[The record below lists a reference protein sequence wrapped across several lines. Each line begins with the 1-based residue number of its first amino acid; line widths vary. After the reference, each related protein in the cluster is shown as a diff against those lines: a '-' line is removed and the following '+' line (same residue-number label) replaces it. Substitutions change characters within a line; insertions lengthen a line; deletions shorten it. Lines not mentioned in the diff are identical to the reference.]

1 VTRNIQLRLAV
12 NNALD
17 KDPPFLPL
25 DVSGKAGNLNSFPTY
40 DILGRNIL
48 LAVGAAF

>member
-1 VTRNIQLRLAV
+1 VTRNVQLRLAV

-25 DVSGKAGNLNSFPTY
+25 DASAKAGNLNSFPTY

-48 LAVGAAF
+48 LAAGAAF